1 MSESGFCRSA
11 GSAGPHAVSC
21 RHSILGFWGL
31 IYFLALNERG
41 RARALLRS
49 SAELGFSLNLTPE
62 VSKALVA
69 QYL

>member
-1 MSESGFCRSA
+1 MKCQSQDFADPLDLLVPMQYLVGI
-11 GSAGPHAVSC
+11 P
-21 RHSILGFWGL
+21 FWGL

-62 VSKALVA
+62 VSKALVK
-69 QYL
+69 